1 MTDSP
6 EERFKNAARNVIEA
20 GIKSQAELTA
30 QLNEQAGEFIPKKYG
45 DYGKVLKKIGG
56 ASGRTFPEYVKT
68 AEGRFFNTAKNLTKQ
83 GRADLRGFEPGLI
96 DSGSTRK
103 TYRDLTRIGQDFARG
118 VQQVGEQGR
127 DRLFALPEQA
137 TKAINVS
144 FNNPA
149 INVLRDPQ
157 YMNLAQNP
165 PTIQNDPV
173 AMYVRSGI
181 MTYNV

>member
-1 MTDSP
+1 MTESP
-6 EERFKNAARNVIEA
+6 EERFKSAAQGVIGDA
-20 GIKSQAELTA
+20 LASQAELTA
-30 QLNEQAGEFIPKKYG
+30 QLNEQATQFIPKKYG
-45 DYGKVLKKIGG
+45 DYGKVLKKIGK
-56 ASGRTFPEYVKT
+56 ASGRTFPQYVET
-68 AEGRFFNTAKNLTKQ
+68 AEGRFFNTAKNLTEQ

-149 INVLRDPQ
+149 TNVLRDPQ

-165 PTIQNDPV
+165 PTIQND
-173 AMYVRSGI
+173 AMNMYRSLF
-181 MTYNV
+181 TYNV

>member
-1 MTDSP
+1 MTESP
-6 EERFKNAARNVIEA
+6 EERFKSAAKGVIGDA
-20 GIKSQAELTA
+20 LASQAELTA
-30 QLNEQAGEFIPKKYG
+30 QLNEQATQFIPKKYG
-45 DYGKVLKKIGG
+45 DYGKVLQKIGK

-68 AEGRFFNTAKNLTKQ
+68 AEGRFFNTAKNLTEQ

-149 INVLRDPQ
+149 TNVLRDPQ

-165 PTIQNDPV
+165 PTIQND
-173 AMYVRSGI
+173 AMNMYRSLF
-181 MTYNV
+181 TYNV